1 MDAISRSAKASL
13 TPPSRSAKASLTPPS
28 RSAKASLP
36 DAPADARTWRLRFD
50 RWWGLA
56 GGLVLAVLDTL
67 AAASLGIRFEVNG
80 AEATWLTAAYF
91 GSSFAAL
98 GFLIGWLVEVRRRE
112 RTAEAIIRE
121 QVETLAATRARLAQ
135 SEKLAAL
142 GQLASTIAHEVRNP
156 LAVMRSAAQGLAEE
170 PGDSAEAARACRF
183 IIEEIDR
190 LTNVVGSL
198 LAFAR
203 PTVLD
208 LRPVAVDDLFERTLQ
223 LAQGEMTA
231 KRVRVRRRTSGAL
244 PALRADPDLLCQVL
258 LDLVSNATEAVP
270 EGGEVTLEAASSDG
284 AVVLRVADTG
294 PGVPAGLRERVFEP
308 FFTTRTRG
316 TGLGLAVARQLVE
329 AHGGTIAVG
338 ERPGGGACF
347 TLSVPAASGAVAAA

>member
-1 MDAISRSAKASL
+1 MHSD
-13 TPPSRSAKASLTPPS
+13 
-28 RSAKASLP
+28 SLP
-36 DAPADARTWRLRFD
+36 EVLPRAGLRFD

-56 GGLVLAVLDTL
+56 GGLVLSVADTL
-67 AAASLGIRFEVNG
+67 CAARLGIRFEVHG

-91 GSSFAAL
+91 GSSFAIL

-112 RTAEAIIRE
+112 RAADAVIRE
-121 QVETLAATRARLAQ
+121 QVEALAATRARLGQ
-135 SEKLAAL
+135 TEKLAAL

-156 LAVMRSAAQGLAEE
+156 LAVMRSAAQGMAEE
-170 PGDSAEAARACRF
+170 AGVDSEAARACRF

-190 LTNVVGSL
+190 LTSVVGSL

-203 PTVLD
+203 PPVLD
-208 LRPVAVDDLFERTLQ
+208 LRPVAVDDLFARTLA

-231 KRVRVRRRTSGAL
+231 KGVRVHRRTLGTL

-270 EGGEVTLEAASSDG
+270 EGGEVTLEAASADG

-294 PGVPAGLRERVFEP
+294 PGVPAALREQVFQP

-347 TLSVPAASGAVAAA
+347 TLSMPAAGGVVAAA

>member
-1 MDAISRSAKASL
+1 M
-13 TPPSRSAKASLTPPS
+13 TPPMHT
-28 RSAKASLP
+28 
-36 DAPADARTWRLRFD
+36 DAPAADRPAPRY
-50 RWWGLA
+50 RWWGL
-56 GGLVLAVLDTL
+56 GGGVVLAILDTL
-67 AAASLGIRFEVNG
+67 AAVTLGLRFQING
-80 AEATWLTAAYF
+80 ADATWVTAAYF
-91 GSSFAAL
+91 GSSFAVL
-98 GFLIGWLVEVRRRE
+98 GFLIGWLVEVRGRE
-112 RTAEAIIRE
+112 RRADAVIRA

-156 LAVMRSAAQGLAEE
+156 LAVMRSAAQGMAEE
-170 PGDSAEAARACRF
+170 AADGSETARACRF

-198 LAFAR
+198 LAFAK
-203 PTVLD
+203 PPVLD

-223 LAQGEMTA
+223 LARDEMVA
-231 KRVRVRRRTSGAL
+231 KRVRVERRTAGPL
-244 PALRADPDLLCQVL
+244 PVLRADPDLLCQVL

-270 EGGEVTLEAASSDG
+270 EGGEVTLEAAGADD
-284 AVVLRVADTG
+284 AVVLRVADSG

-329 AHGGTIAVG
+329 AHGGTIVVG

-347 TLSVPAASGAVAAA
+347 TLSVPAAGRAAA

>member
-1 MDAISRSAKASL
+1 MHIDVSA
-13 TPPSRSAKASLTPPS
+13 PRY
-28 RSAKASLP
+28 
-36 DAPADARTWRLRFD
+36 
-50 RWWGLA
+50 RWWGL
-56 GGLVLAVLDTL
+56 GGGILLAIGDTL
-67 AAASLGIRFEVNG
+67 AAVTLGLRFEING
-80 AEATWLTAAYF
+80 ADATWLTAAYF
-91 GSSFAAL
+91 GSSFAVL
-98 GFLIGWLVEVRRRE
+98 GFLLGWLLEIRGRE
-112 RTAEAIIRE
+112 RRAGAIIRE

-156 LAVMRSAAQGLAEE
+156 LAVMRSAAQGMAEE
-170 PGDSAEAARACRF
+170 AADGTETARACRF

-198 LAFAR
+198 LAFAK
-203 PTVLD
+203 PPVLD

-223 LAQGEMTA
+223 LAHDEMAA
-231 KRVRVRRRTSGAL
+231 KRVRVQRRTSGPL
-244 PALRADPDLLCQVL
+244 PVLRADPDLLCQVL

-270 EGGEVTLEAASSDG
+270 EGGEVTLEAAGGGDG
-284 AVVLRVADTG
+284 GVVLRVADSG

-347 TLSVPAASGAVAAA
+347 TLSVPAAGRAAA